1 MVSLAKKTL
10 CMCQLLDGR
19 ATCSWKSRTKTK
31 PQHYAVSSTGEK
43 STTLEGFDPWSVVH
57 STLQAELRMLRNLS
71 PQRPDAESP
80 NAASR
85 LAITTTA
92 AAATAASLQRV
103 EQQQQLLLLL
113 QWLALLLLLRLQQQ
127 QLLQLLQLLQQ
138 RLLRRRLLLLRLLLL
153 LY

>member
-113 QWLALLLLLRLQQQ
+113 QWLALLLLLLLRLQQQ
-127 QLLQLLQLLQQ
+127 QLLLQLLQLLQQ
-138 RLLRRRLLLLRLLLL
+138 RLLRRRLLLL
-153 LY
+153 